1 TSDIETFVL
10 YWDNK
15 SNEIAKHL
23 NSWIL
28 AALSHNVQVLHIEI
42 RCNSTLT
49 FKLPHQLFISQSLTD
64 LTLDFDGGMLASN
77 IFLPDSMRLP
87 RLKSLALYSF
97 TGGEGLMWLLSSCP
111 VLSILIIRDM
121 WVRDDDEGINVD
133 CHEIK
138 HLEIINTNTC
148 VSFMAKIIK
157 LSTPN
162 LTSFICED
170 YMLQDYSLENLSSLV
185 TANIH
190 MMKEGAF
197 DDHNEDERLPE
208 RMIIFLIGL
217 HNVKELTL
225 SPADFLQVVSEVPN
239 LMECQSPHF
248 HNLRSLTLEMCFTK
262 RCLRTLTWLLKTSPY
277 IEALFLTSEE
287 FDEAEDGEVDSLV
300 PLPFTLSGLKVI
312 EIREFKGCDIEIEF
326 LELVL
331 THAVVLEKM
340 DLFFSAGENLLTL
353 SDREKKIRRKLEAIP
368 RVSSSFTMKFSK

>member
-1 TSDIETFVL
+1 MGQTRKSQRFENDDRISILPDAILFLILAFLDMKTVVKTSILSTRWRSIWKSVSIMELDTRAFFDSESKEVLPFIGFVNTILILRDTSDIETFVL

-15 SNEIAKHL
+15 SNEIAIHL

-49 FKLPHQLFISQSLTD
+49 FKLPHQLFISHSLTD

-97 TGGEGLMWLLSSCP
+97 IGGEGLMWVNKLLSSCP

-121 WVRDDDEGINVD
+121 WVKDDDEGINVD
-133 CHEIK
+133 CHELE
-138 HLEIINTNTC
+138 HLEIINTNTS

-190 MMKEGAF
+190 MMREGAF

-208 RMIIFLIGL
+208 RMIKFLIGL

-225 SPADFLQVVSEVPN
+225 SPADFLQ
-239 LMECQSPHF
+239 
-248 HNLRSLTLEMCFTK
+248 
-262 RCLRTLTWLLKTSPY
+262 
-277 IEALFLTSEE
+277 
-287 FDEAEDGEVDSLV
+287 
-300 PLPFTLSGLKVI
+300 
-312 EIREFKGCDIEIEF
+312 
-326 LELVL
+326 
-331 THAVVLEKM
+331 
-340 DLFFSAGENLLTL
+340 
-353 SDREKKIRRKLEAIP
+353 
-368 RVSSSFTMKFSK
+368 